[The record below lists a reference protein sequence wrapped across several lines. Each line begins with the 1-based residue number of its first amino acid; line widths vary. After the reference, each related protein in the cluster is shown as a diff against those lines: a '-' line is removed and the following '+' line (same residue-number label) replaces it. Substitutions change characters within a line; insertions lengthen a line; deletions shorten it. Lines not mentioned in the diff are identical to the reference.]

1 MKKHARFLATLLAA
15 VLLVAAAL
23 PSAFA
28 FKYTAVAG
36 KSTTFDKYLVMDVDA
51 NVPNA
56 TFAFTVAPGT
66 AIAATENS
74 VAVLAGIGT
83 PTLANV
89 TFAPTDSTTAGLP
102 SDTDTATAGQQYATQ
117 TAKVDFSG
125 ISFTE
130 PGIYRYIVTETAT
143 TNQGVT
149 NDESATRTLD
159 VYVTDNDG
167 ALEVSSY
174 VLHTGTDAPAAG
186 TDKGS
191 ADVSNTGDKRGDKSA
206 GYTNTYDT
214 SNLTFRKEVSGNQ
227 ASRDKYFEFTVVIS
241 DAVAG
246 TKYDVDITGADATPL
261 SNDATTVTTA
271 ANPTSI
277 TVPDGAT
284 TVTQKFYLQHG
295 QEITIKGIAKDSTYT
310 VTENAEDYKSTAAGV
325 TGYTDGVS
333 GTIVSTDLK
342 TSYLNTRDG
351 VIPTGVLLTVA
362 PFAAIMAI
370 GAVGILVMVGKKRK
384 RAE

>member
-1 MKKHARFLATLLAA
+1 MKKHARFLTTLLAA
-15 VLLVAAAL
+15 ALLVAAAL

-36 KSTTFDKYLVMDVDA
+36 TSTTFYKYLVMDVDA

-66 AIAATENS
+66 AIAATENR

-83 PTLANV
+83 PTIAEV

-191 ADVSNTGDKRGDKSA
+191 ADVSNTGDKLGDKSA

-214 SNLTFRKEVSGNQ
+214 SNLTFSKTVSGNQ
-227 ASRDKYFEFTVVIS
+227 ASRDKYFAFTVTIRG
-241 DAVAG
+241 AVAG
-246 TKYDVDITGADATPL
+246 TVYDVDLTKADVNISANP
-261 SNDATTVTTA
+261 NDATTCIGNAVTQ
-271 ANPTSI
+271 PQRL
-277 TVPDGAT
+277 TVPAGG
-284 TVTQKFYLQHG
+284 TVTQVFYLQHG
-295 QEITIKGIAKDSTYT
+295 QEITIKGLAKGTEYA
-310 VTENAEDYKSTAAGV
+310 VTENPEDYKQTAPDNA
-325 TGYTDGVS
+325 S
-333 GTIVSTDLK
+333 GTIVSEDVTAAF
-342 TSYLNTRDG
+342 TNTRSG

-362 PFAAIMAI
+362 PFATIMAV
-370 GAVGILVMVGKKRK
+370 GAVGIIVMVGKKRK

>member
-1 MKKHARFLATLLAA
+1 MKKHARFLTTLLAA
-15 VLLVAAAL
+15 ALLVAAAL

-28 FKYTAVAG
+28 FKYTAVEG
-36 KSTTFDKYLVMDVDA
+36 TSTTFDKYLVMDVDA

-66 AIAATENS
+66 AIAATEDS
-74 VAVLAGIGT
+74 VAVLAGIGA
-83 PTLANV
+83 PTIAEV

-149 NDESATRTLD
+149 NDVSATRTLD

-191 ADVSNTGDKRGDKSA
+191 ADVSNTGDKLGDKSA

-214 SNLTFRKEVSGNQ
+214 SNLTFSKTVSGNQ
-227 ASRDKYFEFTVVIS
+227 ASRDKYFAFTVTIRG
-241 DAVAG
+241 AVAG
-246 TKYDVDITGADATPL
+246 TVYDVDLTKADVNISANP
-261 SNDATTVTTA
+261 NDATTCIGNAVTQ
-271 ANPTSI
+271 PQRL
-277 TVPDGAT
+277 TVPAGG
-284 TVTQKFYLQHG
+284 TVTQVFYLQHG
-295 QEITIKGIAKDSTYT
+295 QEITIKGLAKGTEYA
-310 VTENAEDYKSTAAGV
+310 VTENPEDYKQTAPDNA
-325 TGYTDGVS
+325 S
-333 GTIVSTDLK
+333 GTIVSEDVTAAF
-342 TSYLNTRDG
+342 TNTRSG

>member
-1 MKKHARFLATLLAA
+1 MKKHARFLTTLLAA

-36 KSTTFDKYLVMDVDA
+36 TSTTFYKYLVMDVDA

-66 AIAATENS
+66 AIAATENR

-83 PTLANV
+83 PTIADV
-89 TFAPTDSTTAGLP
+89 TFAPGNTTYTTKQGTDEVTLVS
-102 SDTDTATAGQQYATQ
+102 GQKYAKQ
-117 TAKVDFSG
+117 TVTVSFSG
-125 ISFTE
+125 ISFPE

-149 NDESATRTLD
+149 NDESETRTLD

-186 TDKGS
+186 ADKGS
-191 ADVSNTGDKRGDKSA
+191 ADVSNTGDKLGDKSA

-214 SNLTFRKEVSGNQ
+214 SNLTFSKTVSGNQ
-227 ASRDKYFEFTVVIS
+227 ASRDKYFAFTVTIRG
-241 DAVAG
+241 AVAG
-246 TKYDVDITGADATPL
+246 TVYDVDLTKADVNISANP
-261 SNDATTVTTA
+261 NDATTCIGNAVTQ
-271 ANPTSI
+271 PQRL
-277 TVPDGAT
+277 TVPADG
-284 TVTQKFYLQHG
+284 TVTQVFYLQHG
-295 QEITIKGIAKDSTYT
+295 QEITIKGLAKGTEYA
-310 VTENAEDYKSTAAGV
+310 VTENPEDYKQTAPDNA
-325 TGYTDGVS
+325 S
-333 GTIVSTDLK
+333 GTIVSEDVTAAF
-342 TSYLNTRDG
+342 TNTRSG

-362 PFAAIMAI
+362 PFAAIMAV
-370 GAVGILVMVGKKRK
+370 GAVGIIVMVGKKRK

>member
-66 AIAATENS
+66 AIAATEDR
-74 VAVLAGIGT
+74 VAVLAGIGI
-83 PTLANV
+83 PTIADV

-117 TAKVDFSG
+117 TATVDFSG

-191 ADVSNTGDKRGDKSA
+191 ADVSNTGDKLGDKSA

-214 SNLTFRKEVSGNQ
+214 SNLTFSKTVSGNQ
-227 ASRDKYFEFTVVIS
+227 ASRDKYFAFTVTIRG
-241 DAVAG
+241 AVAG
-246 TKYDVDITGADATPL
+246 TVYDVDLTKADVNISANP
-261 SNDATTVTTA
+261 NDATTCIGNAVTQ
-271 ANPTSI
+271 PQRL
-277 TVPDGAT
+277 TVPADG
-284 TVTQKFYLQHG
+284 TVTQVFYLQHG
-295 QEITIKGIAKDSTYT
+295 QEITIKGLAKGTEYA
-310 VTENAEDYKSTAAGV
+310 VTENPEDYKRTAPDNA
-325 TGYTDGVS
+325 S
-333 GTIVSTDLK
+333 GTIVSEDVTAAF
-342 TSYLNTRDG
+342 TNTRSG

-362 PFAAIMAI
+362 PFAAIMAV

>member
-1 MKKHARFLATLLAA
+1 MKKHARFLTTLLAA

-36 KSTTFDKYLVMDVDA
+36 TSTTFYKYLVMDVDA

-66 AIAATENS
+66 AIAATENR

-83 PTLANV
+83 PTIADV

-149 NDESATRTLD
+149 NDESETRTLD

-186 TDKGS
+186 ADKGS
-191 ADVSNTGDKRGDKSA
+191 ADVSNTGDKLGDKSA

-214 SNLTFRKEVSGNQ
+214 SNLTFSKTVSGNQ
-227 ASRDKYFEFTVVIS
+227 ASRDKYFAFTVTIS
-241 DAVAG
+241 GAVAG
-246 TKYDVDITGADATPL
+246 TVYDVDLTKADVNISANP
-261 SNDATTVTTA
+261 NDATTCIGNAVTQ
-271 ANPTSI
+271 PQRL
-277 TVPDGAT
+277 TVPADG
-284 TVTQKFYLQHG
+284 TVTQVFYLQHG
-295 QEITIKGIAKDSTYT
+295 QEITIKGLAKGTEYA
-310 VTENAEDYKSTAAGV
+310 VTENPEDYKQTAPDNA
-325 TGYTDGVS
+325 S
-333 GTIVSTDLK
+333 GTIVSEDVTAAF
-342 TSYLNTRDG
+342 TNTRSG

-362 PFAAIMAI
+362 PFAAIMAV

>member
-1 MKKHARFLATLLAA
+1 MKKYTRFLTTLLAA
-15 VLLVAAAL
+15 ALLVVAAL

-28 FKYTAVAG
+28 FTYTPVAG
-36 KSTTFDKYLVMDVDA
+36 TSTTFDKYLVMDADA

-66 AIAATENS
+66 AIAATENR

-83 PTLANV
+83 PTIANV

-102 SDTDTATAGQQYATQ
+102 SDTDTATAGQKYAKQ
-117 TAKVDFSG
+117 TVTVSFSG
-125 ISFTE
+125 ISFPE

-143 TNQGVT
+143 TDQGVT
-149 NDESATRTLD
+149 NDKSATRTLD

-186 TDKGS
+186 DDKGS
-191 ADVSNTGDKRGDKSA
+191 AGVALGDKSS

-214 SNLTFRKEVSGNQ
+214 SNLTFSKTVSGNQ
-227 ASRDKYFEFTVVIS
+227 ASRDKYFAFTVTIRG
-241 DAVAG
+241 AVAG
-246 TKYDVDITGADATPL
+246 TVYDVDLTKADVNISANP
-261 SNDATTVTTA
+261 NDATTCIGNAVTQ
-271 ANPTSI
+271 PQRL
-277 TVPDGAT
+277 TVPADG
-284 TVTQKFYLQHG
+284 TVNQVFYLQHG
-295 QEITIKGIAKDSTYT
+295 QEITIKGLAKDTVYS
-310 VTENAEDYKSTAAGV
+310 VTENAEDYKSSNPNGITGTIASDDVTAAF
-325 TGYTDGVS
+325 T
-333 GTIVSTDLK
+333 
-342 TSYLNTRDG
+342 NTRSG

-362 PFAAIMAI
+362 PFATIMAV
-370 GAVGILVMVGKKRK
+370 GAVGIIVMVGKKRK

>member
-1 MKKHARFLATLLAA
+1 MKKHARFLTTLLAA

-36 KSTTFDKYLVMDVDA
+36 TSTTFYKYLVMDVDA

-66 AIAATENS
+66 AIAATENR

-83 PTLANV
+83 PTIADV

-191 ADVSNTGDKRGDKSA
+191 ADVSNTGDKLGDKSA

-214 SNLTFRKEVSGNQ
+214 SNLTFSKTVSGNQ
-227 ASRDKYFEFTVVIS
+227 ASRDKYFAFTVTIS
-241 DAVAG
+241 GAVAG
-246 TKYDVDITGADATPL
+246 TVYDVDLTKADVNISANP
-261 SNDATTVTTA
+261 NDATTCIGNAVTQ
-271 ANPTSI
+271 PQRL
-277 TVPDGAT
+277 TVPADG
-284 TVTQKFYLQHG
+284 TVTQVFYLQHG
-295 QEITIKGIAKDSTYT
+295 QEITIKGLAKGTEYA
-310 VTENAEDYKSTAAGV
+310 VTENPEDYKQTAPDNA
-325 TGYTDGVS
+325 S
-333 GTIVSTDLK
+333 GTIVSEDVTAAF
-342 TSYLNTRDG
+342 TNTRSG

-362 PFAAIMAI
+362 PFAAIMAV
-370 GAVGILVMVGKKRK
+370 GAVGIIVMVGKKRK

>member
-36 KSTTFDKYLVMDVDA
+36 TRTTFDKYLVMDVDA

-66 AIAATENS
+66 AIAATENR

-83 PTLANV
+83 PTIANV

-117 TAKVDFSG
+117 TATVDFSG

-191 ADVSNTGDKRGDKSA
+191 ADVSNTGDKLGDKSA

-214 SNLTFRKEVSGNQ
+214 SNLTFSKTVSGNQ
-227 ASRDKYFEFTVVIS
+227 ASRDKYFAFTVTIRG
-241 DAVAG
+241 AVAG
-246 TKYDVDITGADATPL
+246 TVYDVDLTKADVNISANP
-261 SNDATTVTTA
+261 NDATTCIGNAVTQ
-271 ANPTSI
+271 PQRL
-277 TVPDGAT
+277 TVPADG
-284 TVTQKFYLQHG
+284 TVTQVFYLQHG
-295 QEITIKGIAKDSTYT
+295 QEITIKGLAKGTEYA
-310 VTENAEDYKSTAAGV
+310 VTENPEDYKQTAPDNA
-325 TGYTDGVS
+325 S
-333 GTIVSTDLK
+333 GTIVSEDVTAAF
-342 TSYLNTRDG
+342 TNTRSG

-362 PFAAIMAI
+362 PFATIMAV
-370 GAVGILVMVGKKRK
+370 GAVGIIVMVGKKRK

>member
-1 MKKHARFLATLLAA
+1 MKKHARFLTTLLAA

-36 KSTTFDKYLVMDVDA
+36 TSTTFYKYLVMDVDA

-66 AIAATENS
+66 AIAATENR

-83 PTLANV
+83 PTIADV

-102 SDTDTATAGQQYATQ
+102 SDTDTATAGLQYATQ

-186 TDKGS
+186 ADKGS
-191 ADVSNTGDKRGDKSA
+191 ADVSNTGDKLGDKSA

-214 SNLTFRKEVSGNQ
+214 SNLTFSKTVSGNQ
-227 ASRDKYFEFTVVIS
+227 ASRDKYFAFTVTIRG
-241 DAVAG
+241 AVAG
-246 TKYDVDITGADATPL
+246 TVYDVDLTKADVNISANP
-261 SNDATTVTTA
+261 NDATTCIGNAVTQ
-271 ANPTSI
+271 PQRL
-277 TVPDGAT
+277 TVPADG
-284 TVTQKFYLQHG
+284 TVTQVFYLQHG
-295 QEITIKGIAKDSTYT
+295 QEITIKGLAKGTEYA
-310 VTENAEDYKSTAAGV
+310 VTENPEDYKQTAPDNA
-325 TGYTDGVS
+325 S
-333 GTIVSTDLK
+333 GTIVSEDVTAAF
-342 TSYLNTRDG
+342 TNTRSG

-362 PFAAIMAI
+362 PFAAIMAV
-370 GAVGILVMVGKKRK
+370 GAVGIIVMVGKKRK

>member
-1 MKKHARFLATLLAA
+1 M
-15 VLLVAAAL
+15 

-36 KSTTFDKYLVMDVDA
+36 TNTTFSKYLVLDSDA

-56 TFAFTVAPGT
+56 TFKFTVAPGT

-74 VAVLAGIGT
+74 VAVLAGIGA
-83 PTLANV
+83 PTIAEV

-191 ADVSNTGDKRGDKSA
+191 ADVSNTGDKLGDKSA

-214 SNLTFRKEVSGNQ
+214 SNLTFSKTVSGNQ
-227 ASRDKYFEFTVVIS
+227 ASRDKYFAS
-241 DAVAG
+241 N
-246 TKYDVDITGADATPL
+246 P
-261 SNDATTVTTA
+261 NDATTCIGNAVTQ
-271 ANPTSI
+271 PQRL
-277 TVPDGAT
+277 TVPADG
-284 TVTQKFYLQHG
+284 TVTQVFYLQHG
-295 QEITIKGIAKDSTYT
+295 QEITIKGLAKGTEYA
-310 VTENAEDYKSTAAGV
+310 VTENPEDYKQTAPDNA
-325 TGYTDGVS
+325 S
-333 GTIVSTDLK
+333 GTIVSEDVTAAF
-342 TSYLNTRDG
+342 TNTRSG

-362 PFAAIMAI
+362 PFAAIMAV
-370 GAVGILVMVGKKRK
+370 GAVGIIVMVGKKRK

>member
-56 TFAFTVAPGT
+56 TFAFTVAPGR

-83 PTLANV
+83 PTIAEV

-191 ADVSNTGDKRGDKSA
+191 ADVSNTGDKLGDKSA

-214 SNLTFRKEVSGNQ
+214 SNLTFSKTVSGNQ
-227 ASRDKYFEFTVVIS
+227 ASRDKYFAFTVTIRG
-241 DAVAG
+241 AVAG
-246 TKYDVDITGADATPL
+246 TVYDVDLTKADVNISANP
-261 SNDATTVTTA
+261 NDATTCIGNAVTQ
-271 ANPTSI
+271 PQRL
-277 TVPDGAT
+277 TVPADG
-284 TVTQKFYLQHG
+284 TVTQVFYLQHG
-295 QEITIKGIAKDSTYT
+295 QEITIKGLAKGTEYA
-310 VTENAEDYKSTAAGV
+310 VTENPEDYKQTAPDNA
-325 TGYTDGVS
+325 S
-333 GTIVSTDLK
+333 GTIVSEDVTAAF
-342 TSYLNTRDG
+342 TNTRSG

-362 PFAAIMAI
+362 PFAAIMAV
-370 GAVGILVMVGKKRK
+370 GAVGIIVMVGKKRK

>member
-15 VLLVAAAL
+15 ALLVAAAL

-28 FKYTAVAG
+28 FKYRAVAG
-36 KSTTFDKYLVMDVDA
+36 TSTTFYKYLVMDVDA

-56 TFAFTVAPGT
+56 TFKFTVAPGT

-83 PTLANV
+83 PTIANV
-89 TFAPTDSTTAGLP
+89 TFAPGNTTYTTKQGTDEVTLVS
-102 SDTDTATAGQQYATQ
+102 GQKYAKQ
-117 TAKVDFSG
+117 TVTVSFSG
-125 ISFTE
+125 ILFPE

-174 VLHTGTDAPAAG
+174 VLHTGTD
-186 TDKGS
+186 KGS
-191 ADVSNTGDKRGDKSA
+191 GDVTTPNAELGDKSS
-206 GYTNTYDT
+206 GFTNEYDT
-214 SNLTFRKEVSGNQ
+214 SNLTFSKTVSGNQ
-227 ASRDKYFEFTVVIS
+227 ASRDKYFAFTVTIS

-246 TKYDVDITGADATPL
+246 TVYTVDL
-261 SNDATTVTTA
+261 SNADKSIGANPNAATTVITNDVTQPASLTA
-271 ANPTSI
+271 DNN
-277 TVPDGAT
+277 G
-284 TVTQKFYLQHG
+284 TVTKTFYLQHD
-295 QEITIKGIAKDSTYT
+295 QEITIQGLAQGTKYEVK
-310 VTENAEDYKSTAAGV
+310 ENAEDYKSSNPNGITGTIASDDVTAAF
-325 TGYTDGVS
+325 T
-333 GTIVSTDLK
+333 
-342 TSYLNTRDG
+342 NTRSG

-362 PFAAIMAI
+362 PFAAIMAV
-370 GAVGILVMVGKKRK
+370 GAVGIIVMVGKKRK

>member
-1 MKKHARFLATLLAA
+1 MKKHARFLTTLLAA

-36 KSTTFDKYLVMDVDA
+36 TSTTFYKYLVMDVDA

-66 AIAATENS
+66 AIAATENR

-83 PTLANV
+83 PTIAEV

-191 ADVSNTGDKRGDKSA
+191 ADVSNTGDKLGDKSA

-214 SNLTFRKEVSGNQ
+214 SNLTFSKTVSGNQ
-227 ASRDKYFEFTVVIS
+227 ASRDKYFAFTVTIRG
-241 DAVAG
+241 AVAG
-246 TKYDVDITGADATPL
+246 TVYDVDLTKADVNISANP
-261 SNDATTVTTA
+261 NDATTCIGNAVTQ
-271 ANPTSI
+271 PQRL
-277 TVPDGAT
+277 TVPAGG
-284 TVTQKFYLQHG
+284 TVTQVFYLQHG
-295 QEITIKGIAKDSTYT
+295 QEITIKGLAKGTEYA
-310 VTENAEDYKSTAAGV
+310 VTENPEDYKQTAPDNA
-325 TGYTDGVS
+325 S
-333 GTIVSTDLK
+333 GTIVSEDVTAAF
-342 TSYLNTRDG
+342 TNTRSG

-362 PFAAIMAI
+362 PFAAIMAV
-370 GAVGILVMVGKKRK
+370 GAVGIIVMVGKKRK

>member
-1 MKKHARFLATLLAA
+1 MKKHARFLTTLLAA
-15 VLLVAAAL
+15 ALLVAAAL

-36 KSTTFDKYLVMDVDA
+36 TNTTFSKYLVLDSDA

-56 TFAFTVAPGT
+56 TFKFTVAPGT

-74 VAVLAGIGT
+74 VAVLAGIGA
-83 PTLANV
+83 PTIAEV

-191 ADVSNTGDKRGDKSA
+191 ADVSNTGDKLGDKSA

-214 SNLTFRKEVSGNQ
+214 SNLTFSKTVSGNQ
-227 ASRDKYFEFTVVIS
+227 ASRDKYFAFTVTIRG
-241 DAVAG
+241 AVAG
-246 TKYDVDITGADATPL
+246 TVYDVDLTKADVNISANP
-261 SNDATTVTTA
+261 NDATTCIGNAVTQ
-271 ANPTSI
+271 PQRL
-277 TVPDGAT
+277 TVPADG
-284 TVTQKFYLQHG
+284 TVTQVFYLQHG
-295 QEITIKGIAKDSTYT
+295 QEITIKGLAKGTEYA
-310 VTENAEDYKSTAAGV
+310 VTENPEDYKQTAPDNA
-325 TGYTDGVS
+325 S
-333 GTIVSTDLK
+333 GTIVSEDVTAAF
-342 TSYLNTRDG
+342 TNTRSG

-362 PFAAIMAI
+362 PFAAIMAV
-370 GAVGILVMVGKKRK
+370 GAVGIIVMVGKKRK

>member
-1 MKKHARFLATLLAA
+1 MKKHARFLTTLLAA

-36 KSTTFDKYLVMDVDA
+36 TSTTFYKYLVMDVDA

-66 AIAATENS
+66 AIAATENR

-83 PTLANV
+83 PTIADV

-102 SDTDTATAGQQYATQ
+102 SDTDTATAGLQYATQ

-191 ADVSNTGDKRGDKSA
+191 ADVSNTGDKLGDKSA

-214 SNLTFRKEVSGNQ
+214 SNLTFSKTVSGNQ
-227 ASRDKYFEFTVVIS
+227 ASRDKYFAFTVTIRG
-241 DAVAG
+241 AVAG
-246 TKYDVDITGADATPL
+246 TVYDVDLTKADVNISANP
-261 SNDATTVTTA
+261 NDATTCIGNAVTQ
-271 ANPTSI
+271 PQRL
-277 TVPDGAT
+277 TVPADG
-284 TVTQKFYLQHG
+284 TVTQVFYLQHG
-295 QEITIKGIAKDSTYT
+295 QEITIKGLAKGTEYA
-310 VTENAEDYKSTAAGV
+310 VTENPEDYKQTAPDNA
-325 TGYTDGVS
+325 S
-333 GTIVSTDLK
+333 GTIVSEDVTAAF
-342 TSYLNTRDG
+342 TNTRSG

-362 PFAAIMAI
+362 PFAAIMAV

>member
-15 VLLVAAAL
+15 ALLVAAAL

-28 FKYTAVAG
+28 FKYTAVEG
-36 KSTTFDKYLVMDVDA
+36 TCTTFDKYLVMDVDA

-83 PTLANV
+83 PTIADV

-191 ADVSNTGDKRGDKSA
+191 ADVSNTGDKLGDKSA

-214 SNLTFRKEVSGNQ
+214 SNLTFSKTVSGNQ
-227 ASRDKYFEFTVVIS
+227 ASRDKYFAFTVTIRG
-241 DAVAG
+241 AVAG
-246 TKYDVDITGADATPL
+246 TVYDVDLTKADVNISANP
-261 SNDATTVTTA
+261 NDATTCIGNAVTQ
-271 ANPTSI
+271 PQRL
-277 TVPDGAT
+277 TVPAGG
-284 TVTQKFYLQHG
+284 TVTQVFYLQHG
-295 QEITIKGIAKDSTYT
+295 QEITIKGLAKGTEYA
-310 VTENAEDYKSTAAGV
+310 VTENPEDYKQTAPDNA
-325 TGYTDGVS
+325 S
-333 GTIVSTDLK
+333 GTIVSEDVTAAF
-342 TSYLNTRDG
+342 TNTRSG

-362 PFAAIMAI
+362 PFATIMAV
-370 GAVGILVMVGKKRK
+370 GAVGIIVMVGKKRK